1 MRCLAPTMPIS
12 GLRDVLKRTF
22 VAVLLLAVTGC
33 ATSSFV
39 PASRGPEA
47 ELAGVRKQL
56 EDVHGSRDAVA
67 FGALH
72 TVDTVFDWRG
82 RSNGVTNRA
91 ALEKNR
97 REVWQGRRET
107 RLALQVSEL
116 QVHTDR
122 AYEFGSYEETWIDA
136 HGSRV
141 TEFGR
146 YVLAY
151 ARERD
156 GQWRIART
164 VGYSDL
170 TARKA
175 SE

>member
-1 MRCLAPTMPIS
+1 MRSLAFIKRILIAPLMV
-12 GLRDVLKRTF
+12 VL
-22 VAVLLLAVTGC
+22 AGC
-33 ATSSFV
+33 ASVSQIKSSR
-39 PASRGPEA
+39 SPES
-47 ELAGVRKQL
+47 ELAAMRKQIV
-56 EDVHGSRDAVA
+56 DIHGSRDAVA

-72 TVDTVFDWRG
+72 TADTVFEWRG
-82 RSNGVTNRA
+82 RSNDVTSRA

-97 REVWQGRRET
+97 RELWQWRREA
-107 RLALQVSEL
+107 RLTLQVSQL
-116 QVHTDR
+116 QIHAER
-122 AYEFGSYEETWIDA
+122 AYEFGSYEESWIDPQ
-136 HGSRV
+136 GFRV

-151 ARERD
+151 ALERD

-170 TARKA
+170 TAKKA

>member
-1 MRCLAPTMPIS
+1 M
-12 GLRDVLKRTF
+12 
-22 VAVLLLAVTGC
+22 
-33 ATSSFV
+33 
-39 PASRGPEA
+39 
-47 ELAGVRKQL
+47 RKQI
-56 EDVHGSRDAVA
+56 EDIHGSRDAIA

-82 RSNGVTNRA
+82 RSNGVTSRA

-97 REVWQGRRET
+97 REVWQGRREL

-116 QVHTDR
+116 QIHADR
-122 AYEFGSYEETWIDA
+122 AYEFGSYEETWIDPQ
-136 HGSRV
+136 GSRV

-151 ARERD
+151 ALERD

-170 TARKA
+170 TAKKA

>member
-1 MRCLAPTMPIS
+1 MPIF
-12 GLRDVLKRTF
+12 GLREVLKRAL
-22 VAVLLLAVTGC
+22 VAGLLLSVAGC
-33 ATSSFV
+33 ATV
-39 PASRGPEA
+39 PLLTTSRGPEA

-56 EDVHGSRDAVA
+56 EDIHGSRDAVA

-72 TVDTVFDWRG
+72 TADTVFDWRG
-82 RSNGVTNRA
+82 RSNGVTNRV

-97 REVWQGRRET
+97 REVWQWRREA
-107 RLALQVSEL
+107 RLSLQVSEL
-116 QVHTDR
+116 QVHADR
-122 AYEFGSYEETWIDA
+122 AYEFGSYEETWIDGY
-136 HGSRV
+136 GSRV

-151 ARERD
+151 TRERD